1 MKLSLLE
8 TFKMGKKK
16 GVIICISVYIVVQVV
31 IIIGVGAAFSWFGF
45 TKEDFGLGKRSDEIT
60 TTITTTK
67 PISTNEESMSNHK
80 IFTERLDDQM
90 SKVNIEGVPPFKV
103 KTNSFLE
110 DNPDWKNSFNPPTT
124 FNIPPTPPPFD
135 VNTFSDFR
143 PKASEIEMGTPTA
156 RFKRRV

>member
-45 TKEDFGLGKRSDEIT
+45 SKEDFGLGKKSDEIT
-60 TTITTTK
+60 TIK
-67 PISTNEESMSNHK
+67 PISTSEESMNKHR
-80 IFTERLDDQM
+80 ILAERLDERM
-90 SKVNIEGVPPFKV
+90 SKVNIEGMPSFKV
-103 KTNSFLE
+103 ETRSFLE
-110 DNPDWKNSFNPPTT
+110 NNPEWKNSFSPPTA
-124 FNIPPTPPPFD
+124 FNVPPTPPPFD

-143 PKASEIEMGTPTA
+143 PKASEVEIGSPPV